1 MNSAYYAI
9 LGQFLPVALL
19 LAAGLTA
26 ARWPARGVAVCQGL
40 ASGRGAPWVAGALS
54 SLALGLVWGSLS
66 PVTTIHDEAAYL
78 LQAQLLASGRLVG
91 PSRPLPEFFEQFQV
105 FVTPLLT
112 GKYPLGFGLALV
124 PGIWLGAPALMPLVL
139 NGVAGGLL
147 FALARRLTTPGVAAL
162 AWLLWLLAPA
172 TIDYH
177 AAYLSET
184 LSGPLWLAGWWA
196 LLEWRERGQRRWL
209 ILLALA
215 TAACAITRPLTAV
228 GFALPCGLVVLVL
241 TARRGRWRDLIVAAG
256 AGAAVV
262 SLLLY
267 QDMRVTGSW
276 RETPWERYAKVYAP
290 VDRPGFTMDTLPP
303 ERELPP
309 DMQAYIAYFGEA
321 HVGFRPG
328 RLPAIFA
335 ARVHQVVKD
344 AWGAWL
350 PAFLPFAVIGVLV
363 ASPELLFGLACLLSL
378 LAVHL
383 VFAHPVNWSIY
394 YQEGQPTLAVV
405 TALGMARALGGLM
418 RRGVATD
425 LAEARS
431 VLAVWL
437 TVACAAGLAVPIVAD
452 AHHKRSLTS
461 SYHSDFRRRLA
472 ELPDHSIVFV
482 RYEPTHRFYY
492 SLITNPPDLDE
503 ARTWIVHDLGPENQR
518 LIALAPDRRPFLYI
532 EQKKLMV
539 PLASD
544 GAAPEILPNRSADER
559 R

>member
-1 MNSAYYAI
+1 MSSAYYAL
-9 LGQFLPVALL
+9 LGQFLPLALL

-26 ARWPARGVAVCQGL
+26 GRWPARGLAACQALGT
-40 ASGRGAPWVAGALS
+40 GRWAPWIAGALTT
-54 SLALGLVWGSLS
+54 LALGLVWGSLS
-66 PVTTIHDEAAYL
+66 PVATIHDEAAYL
-78 LQAQLLASGRLVG
+78 LQAQLLASGRLAG
-91 PSRPLPEFFEQFQV
+91 PGRPLPEFFEQFQV

-124 PGIWLGAPALMPLVL
+124 PGIWLGAPALMPLLL

-162 AWLLWLLAPA
+162 AWLVWLLAPA

-209 ILLALA
+209 VLLALA

-241 TARRGRWRDLIVAAG
+241 TARRGSWADLVVAAG
-256 AGAAVV
+256 AGTAIV

-267 QDMRVTGSW
+267 QDVRVTGSW
-276 RETPWERYAKVYAP
+276 RETPWERYAEVYAP

-309 DMQAYIAYFGEA
+309 DMQAYIAYFREA

-335 ARVHQVVKD
+335 ARVLQVLKD
-344 AWGAWL
+344 AWGDWL
-350 PAFLPFAVIGVLV
+350 PALLPCAAIGLLV
-363 ASPELLFGLACLLSL
+363 ASPEVLFGLGCLLSL
-378 LAVHL
+378 LLVHL
-383 VFAHPVNWSIY
+383 IFAHPVNWSIY
-394 YQEGQPTLAVV
+394 YQEGQPALAVV
-405 TALGMARALGGLM
+405 TALGMARALGGLL
-418 RRGVATD
+418 RRGIATGQ
-425 LAEARS
+425 AGERS
-431 VLAVWL
+431 ALAVWL
-437 TVACAAGLAVPIVAD
+437 AVACAAGLALPIVAD
-452 AHHKRSLTS
+452 ARHKRSLTS
-461 SYHSDFRRRLA
+461 AYHSNFRQRLE
-472 ELPDHSIVFV
+472 ELPDHSILFV

-492 SLITNPPDLDE
+492 SLITNPPDLDR

-518 LIALAPDRRPFLYI
+518 LIALAPDRVPYLYI

-539 PLASD
+539 PLAPD
-544 GAAPEILPNRSADER
+544 GTVAGAPPTTSADEHR
-559 R
+559 